1 MYDPAI
7 GGQVLFATWC
17 VAGATSTVMH
27 QNTIH
32 GKECMNDSDQN
43 LIAQAKGMKWLTQ
56 AH

>member
-1 MYDPAI
+1 MVRRRDDNA
-7 GGQVLFATWC
+7 A
-17 VAGATSTVMH
+17 MH

-43 LIAQAKGMKWLTQ
+43 LMAQAKGVKWLTQ